1 MPSLFD
7 KRLLVVTGKGGVG
20 KTTVS
25 LALGVAAA
33 KAGKRAIV
41 AEVASQEQ
49 TSHLFGRSEIGFNE
63 VELRKNLW
71 TISIDPDDSMREYL
85 ELQLR
90 VRAMGDML
98 YRSRVFHYLAAA
110 TPGLRELVTIG
121 KVYELAREQR
131 MTRRAEPYDVV
142 IVDAPATG
150 HGIGIL
156 QSPRTFSEI
165 ARVGPLHGQAKTLD
179 RFLCDHETTAAV
191 IVAIPEEM
199 PVNESITLEKELADG
214 IGVGVEQVIVNAVYP
229 ERFGADDERRLE
241 RARENVP
248 DSAVPPI
255 RAALSQRRRAIAH
268 REQIDRL
275 AKNIRAPV
283 STLPYLYEPE
293 LGVAEIEQLAGQIA

>member
-1 MPSLFD
+1 MSTLFD

-33 KAGKRAIV
+33 SAGKRTIIC
-41 AEVASQEQ
+41 EVAAQEQ
-49 TSHLFGRSEIGFNE
+49 TSHLFGRSEIGFHE
-63 VELRKNLW
+63 VELRRGLW
-71 TISIDPDDSMREYL
+71 TISIDPDESMREYL

-90 VRAMGDML
+90 VKAMGDML
-98 YRSRVFHYLAAA
+98 YRSRIFSYLAAA

-131 MTRRAEPYDVV
+131 MTKKAEPYDLV

-165 ARVGPLHGQAKTLD
+165 ARVGPLHGQAQTLD
-179 RFLCDHETTAAV
+179 RFLCDHAMTAAV

-199 PVNESITLEKELADG
+199 PVNESITLEKELTEG
-214 IGVGVEQVIVNAVYP
+214 IGIGVEQVIMNAVYP
-229 ERFGADDERRLE
+229 DRFDDADERRLE

-255 RAALSQRRRAIAH
+255 RAALSQRRRALAH
-268 REQIDRL
+268 REQIERL
-275 AKNIRAPV
+275 TESMNAPV
-283 STLPYLYEPE
+283 SMLPYLFKPE
-293 LGVAEIEQLAGQIA
+293 LGVAEIEDLARQVV